1 MKKLFGLLLLTAFA
15 LAAGE
20 LDGKWS
26 GKFDITH
33 SDGET
38 KADSAY
44 MNLKLDGTKV
54 TGTAGPDETK
64 QWTIKNGKLE
74 EGKLTFQVD
83 TEGGG
88 SIAFELV
95 FDGDTIRGSAT
106 GTGDGGEKMSAKV
119 DLKRVS

>member
-1 MKKLFGLLLLTAFA
+1 
-15 LAAGE
+15 
-20 LDGKWS
+20 
-26 GKFDITH
+26 
-33 SDGET
+33 
-38 KADSAY
+38 
-44 MNLKLDGTKV
+44 LDGTTV

>member
-33 SDGET
+33 SDG
-38 KADSAY
+38 D
-44 MNLKLDGTKV
+44 TKV